1 MHAEVRAAAIT
12 RTCCLMRSTLLAA
25 IVVSISALAAGVV
38 RYFQSPQV
46 AEEPFDAVRWQRLRD
61 QSQLNDPG
69 CVRGGMAL
77 ALVRTDAMPR
87 RTRAEVIALLG
98 APDEGAAETLRYGL
112 GQCHWDWRHSLLV
125 IGFDSYGRADR
136 VGVERE

>member
-1 MHAEVRAAAIT
+1 
-12 RTCCLMRSTLLAA
+12 MRSKRLVA
-25 IVVSISALAAGVV
+25 IVVSISALAVGVV
-38 RYFQSPQV
+38 WYFQSPLV

-77 ALVRTDAMPR
+77 TLVRTDTLFR
-87 RTRAEVIALLG
+87 HTRAEVIALLG

-125 IGFDSYGRADR
+125 IGFDSYGRANR
-136 VGVERE
+136 VGVEKQ

>member
-98 APDEGAAETLRYGL
+98 APDEGAAEALRYGL
-112 GQCHWDWRHSLLV
+112 GQCHGDWRHSVLV
-125 IGFDSYGRADR
+125 VRLTPGGDVSRAT
-136 VGVERE
+136 VEVD

>member
-1 MHAEVRAAAIT
+1 
-12 RTCCLMRSTLLAA
+12 MRSKRLVA
-25 IVVSISALAAGVV
+25 IGVSIAVLVAGVV
-38 RYFQSPQV
+38 WYAQSVRV

-77 ALVRTDAMPR
+77 ALARTDAMSR

>member
-1 MHAEVRAAAIT
+1 MQSKRLV
-12 RTCCLMRSTLLAA
+12 A

-77 ALVRTDAMPR
+77 ALARTDAMSR

-98 APDEGAAETLRYGL
+98 APDEGATETLRYGL
-112 GQCHWDWRHSLLV
+112 GQCHGDWRHSVLV
-125 IGFDSYGRADR
+125 VRRTPGGDVSRAT
-136 VGVERE
+136 VEVD